1 MGSGMLL
8 QLVLAASLV
17 VLVAVLGGLLLVMAR
32 PWLQWLQPLLLCL
45 AIGVLLGSAFL
56 HLIPEALE
64 MSSSNHQVMLALLL
78 GLLLFHGLEQVLHW
92 HRHDLPSDT
101 TALPDYA
108 RMNLIGDGLHNAI
121 DGILIGASFLV
132 DPALGWATAMAVI
145 WHELPKELSDVAILL
160 HGGASLKRAIVLNT
174 LCSLPVFA
182 GALLIYVAG
191 QWLVL
196 PLAALLAITAG
207 GFIYIALIDLY
218 PLLKG
223 LWLKRILTQH
233 LALLSGIGLML
244 GFVLLEGH

>member
-1 MGSGMLL
+1 MLW
-8 QLVLAASLV
+8 QLMLAASLV
-17 VLVAVLGGLLLVMAR
+17 VLVAVFGGVLLLLAR
-32 PWLQWLQPLLLCL
+32 PWLKWLQPLLLCL

-64 MSSSNHQVMLALLL
+64 LSASPHPVMLAVLF
-78 GLLLFHGLEQVLHW
+78 GFLLFHGLEQGLHW
-92 HRHDLPSDT
+92 HRHELPSS
-101 TALPDYA
+101 AERLPSYA
-108 RMNLIGDGLHNAI
+108 RMNLLGDGLHNAV

-132 DPALGWATAMAVI
+132 DPALGWATTLAVV

-160 HGGASLKRAIVLNT
+160 HGGASFKRAIALNA
-174 LCSLPVFA
+174 LCSLPVFV
-182 GALLIYVAG
+182 GALLLYLAG

-207 GFIYIALIDLY
+207 GFLYIALIDLY

-223 LWLKRILTQH
+223 LWQQRLLSQH
-233 LALLSGIGLML
+233 LALFTGIGLML